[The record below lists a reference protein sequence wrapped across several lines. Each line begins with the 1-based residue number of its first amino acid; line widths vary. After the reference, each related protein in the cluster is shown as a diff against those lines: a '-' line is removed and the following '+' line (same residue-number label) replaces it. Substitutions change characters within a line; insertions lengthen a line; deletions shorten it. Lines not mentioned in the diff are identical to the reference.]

1 MEIREYWRIL
11 RAGWW
16 IVALATVIG
25 VAGAY
30 AYTFFTTPQYQA
42 CARLFV
48 TTEGGSSVGEAYQN
62 NLFSQERVSSYAGLA
77 TSTQVAQRA
86 VDQLQ
91 LQGSAAELRSRITAT
106 PIEKTVLLDLCATDA
121 DPAVAQALTNAVAGQ
136 LTQVVQELETSQRGG
151 DPAAGATIVD
161 QGDVPSDPIGMGLFV
176 ALGLGGAVGFVVGLA
191 LALLRGLVDR
201 SIRDRPR
208 AEDVSGRVVLGGLPV
223 DGTRPTVA
231 VASMATM
238 GEPLRILRTNIRF
251 LGGGSPPRVITI
263 TSAAS
268 GEGRTSTAIDLSAVL
283 AEAGHTVLL
292 VGGDLRSSTLG
303 TRLGIEQDS
312 GLSTV
317 LSGEHSVEDAIQKDV
332 FDGVSVLPSGPVP
345 PNPSELLGSDRAQEL
360 LKELRADYRYVIVD
374 TPPLL
379 EVTDGAILTALSD
392 GTVVLARTGR
402 TTRDK
407 LRRAIKALDG
417 VGGTVLGVVTTFEPS
432 GSTPPRWQLRNLR
445 RLQRNIR
452 CCRKFHC
459 PGHGRSSVGTC
470 PLRRRPAEA
479 GNERLC
485 DLLGEQRIASMSGR
499 WTVRVGVLVTAAVV
513 SISCSQQA
521 PIVLPPGAPTAPVT
535 AAPVTSAPPP
545 PSNFGGTAPG
555 SLISAEPIEDIA
567 ADITELGA
575 TATRVVYRSTSGV
588 TGEPTD
594 VSGTVVIPGGT
605 APDGGLAGGVLRPRH
620 DGCPGGVW
628 AVEVRQP
635 SR

>member
-16 IVALATVIG
+16 IVALATAIG
-25 VAGAY
+25 VAGGY

-91 LQGSAAELRSRITAT
+91 LQESAAELRSRITAT

-121 DPAVAQALTNAVAGQ
+121 DPEVAQALTNAVAGQ

-151 DPAAGATIVD
+151 NPAAGATIVD
-161 QGDVPSDPIGMGLFV
+161 QGDVPSAPIGMGLFV
-176 ALGLGGAVGFVVGLA
+176 TLGLGGAIGFVLGLA

-208 AEDVSGRVVLGGLPV
+208 AEDVSGRAVLGGLPV
-223 DGTRPTVA
+223 DATRPTVP

-238 GEPLRILRTNIRF
+238 GEPLRVLRTNIRF

-268 GEGRTSTAIDLSAVL
+268 GEGRTSTAIDLAAVL

-303 TRLGIEQDS
+303 TRLGIEQNS

-317 LSGEHSVEDAIQKDV
+317 LSGEHSVEDAIQNDV
-332 FDGVSVLPSGPVP
+332 FDGVSVFPAGPVP

-379 EVTDGAILTALSD
+379 DVTDGAILTALSD

-402 TTRDK
+402 TTREK

-417 VGGTVLGVVTTFEPS
+417 VGGTVLGVVTTFEPA
-432 GSTPPRWQLRNLR
+432 GR
-445 RLQRNIR
+445 RLR
-452 CCRKFHC
+452 
-459 PGHGRSSVGTC
+459 GGSSAAGGTSSEKHAAAEASTA
-470 PLRRRPAEA
+470 PSTEAAPSGPAHAAAVRPRPAKNDSA
-479 GNERLC
+479 TSS
-485 DLLGEQRIASMSGR
+485 ASRG
-499 WTVRVGVLVTAAVV
+499 
-513 SISCSQQA
+513 
-521 PIVLPPGAPTAPVT
+521 
-535 AAPVTSAPPP
+535 
-545 PSNFGGTAPG
+545 
-555 SLISAEPIEDIA
+555 
-567 ADITELGA
+567 
-575 TATRVVYRSTSGV
+575 
-588 TGEPTD
+588 
-594 VSGTVVIPGGT
+594 
-605 APDGGLAGGVLRPRH
+605 
-620 DGCPGGVW
+620 
-628 AVEVRQP
+628 
-635 SR
+635 

>member
-16 IVALATVIG
+16 IVALATAIG
-25 VAGAY
+25 VAGGY

-91 LQGSAAELRSRITAT
+91 LQESAAELRSRITAT

-151 DPAAGATIVD
+151 NPAAGATIVD
-161 QGDVPSDPIGMGLFV
+161 QGDVPTAPIGMGLFV

-191 LALLRGLVDR
+191 LALLRGLMDR

-223 DGTRPTVA
+223 DATRPTVP
-231 VASMATM
+231 VVSMATM

-268 GEGRTSTAIDLSAVL
+268 SEGRTSTAIDLSAVL

-303 TRLGIEQDS
+303 TRLGIEQNS

-317 LSGEHSVEDAIQKDV
+317 LSGEHSVDDAIQNDV
-332 FDGVSVLPSGPVP
+332 FDGVSVLPAGPVP
-345 PNPSELLGSDRAQEL
+345 PNPSELLGSDRAQEVL
-360 LKELRADYRYVIVD
+360 EALRGHYRYVIVD

-379 EVTDGAILTALSD
+379 DVTDGAILTALSD

-407 LRRAIKALDG
+407 LRRAIKAIDG
-417 VGGTVLGVVTTFEPS
+417 VGGTVLGVVTTFEPAA
-432 GSTPPRWQLRNLR
+432 R
-445 RLQRNIR
+445 RLL
-452 CCRKFHC
+452 
-459 PGHGRSSVGTC
+459 GGSSAADDSSETSAAAESPTVPSTQAAPSG
-470 PLRRRPAEA
+470 PAHA
-479 GNERLC
+479 
-485 DLLGEQRIASMSGR
+485 
-499 WTVRVGVLVTAAVV
+499 AAVRPKPAKND
-513 SISCSQQA
+513 SA
-521 PIVLPPGAPTAPVT
+521 
-535 AAPVTSAPPP
+535 TS
-545 PSNFGGTAPG
+545 
-555 SLISAEPIEDIA
+555 SA
-567 ADITELGA
+567 
-575 TATRVVYRSTSGV
+575 
-588 TGEPTD
+588 
-594 VSGTVVIPGGT
+594 
-605 APDGGLAGGVLRPRH
+605 
-620 DGCPGGVW
+620 
-628 AVEVRQP
+628 
-635 SR
+635 SRG

>member
-16 IVALATVIG
+16 IVALATAIG
-25 VAGAY
+25 VAGGY

-91 LQGSAAELRSRITAT
+91 LQESAAELRSRITAT

-121 DPAVAQALTNAVAGQ
+121 DPEVAQALTNAVAGQ

-151 DPAAGATIVD
+151 NPAAGATIVD
-161 QGDVPSDPIGMGLFV
+161 QGDVPSAPIGMGLFV
-176 ALGLGGAVGFVVGLA
+176 TLGLGGAIGFVLGLA

-223 DGTRPTVA
+223 DATRPTVP

-238 GEPLRILRTNIRF
+238 GEPLRVLRTNIRF

-268 GEGRTSTAIDLSAVL
+268 GEGRTSTAIDLAAVL

-303 TRLGIEQDS
+303 TRLGIEQNS

-317 LSGEHSVEDAIQKDV
+317 LSGEHSVEDAIQNDV
-332 FDGVSVLPSGPVP
+332 FDGVSVLPAGPVP

-379 EVTDGAILTALSD
+379 DVTDGAILTALSD

-402 TTRDK
+402 TTREK

-417 VGGTVLGVVTTFEPS
+417 VGGTVLGVVTTFEPA
-432 GSTPPRWQLRNLR
+432 GR
-445 RLQRNIR
+445 RLRGGS
-452 CCRKFHC
+452 
-459 PGHGRSSVGTC
+459 PATGGTSSETSSAAEASTAPSKEAAPSGPAHAAAVR
-470 PLRRRPAEA
+470 PRPAKNDSA
-479 GNERLC
+479 TSS
-485 DLLGEQRIASMSGR
+485 ASRG
-499 WTVRVGVLVTAAVV
+499 
-513 SISCSQQA
+513 
-521 PIVLPPGAPTAPVT
+521 
-535 AAPVTSAPPP
+535 
-545 PSNFGGTAPG
+545 
-555 SLISAEPIEDIA
+555 
-567 ADITELGA
+567 
-575 TATRVVYRSTSGV
+575 
-588 TGEPTD
+588 
-594 VSGTVVIPGGT
+594 
-605 APDGGLAGGVLRPRH
+605 
-620 DGCPGGVW
+620 
-628 AVEVRQP
+628 
-635 SR
+635 

>member
-91 LQGSAAELRSRITAT
+91 LPGSAADLRSRITAT

-161 QGDVPSDPIGMGLFV
+161 QGDLPSDPIGMGLFV
-176 ALGLGGAVGFVVGLA
+176 TPGLGGAVGFVVGLA

-208 AEDVSGRVVLGGLPV
+208 AEDVSGRVVLGGLPA
-223 DGTRPTVA
+223 DGTRPKAA

-263 TSAAS
+263 TSAAA

-303 TRLGIEQDS
+303 SRLGIEQDS

-317 LSGEHSVEDAIQKDV
+317 LSGEHSVEDAIQKNV

-360 LKELRADYRYVIVD
+360 LKELRGDYRYVIVD

-379 EVTDGAILTALSD
+379 EVTDGAILTALAD

-407 LRRAIKALDG
+407 LRRAIKVLDG
-417 VGGTVLGVVTTFEPS
+417 VSGTVLGVVTTFEPS
-432 GSTPPRWQLRNLR
+432 GR
-445 RLQRNIR
+445 RLLGGNSA
-452 CCRKFHC
+452 
-459 PGHGRSSVGTC
+459 SSEDSGET
-470 PLRRRPAEA
+470 PAAAESSIAPSTEEA
-479 GNERLC
+479 
-485 DLLGEQRIASMSGR
+485 
-499 WTVRVGVLVTAAVV
+499 
-513 SISCSQQA
+513 
-521 PIVLPPGAPTAPVT
+521 P
-535 AAPVTSAPPP
+535 SAPAHSVAVRPKP
-545 PSNFGGTAPG
+545 ATND
-555 SLISAEPIEDIA
+555 SA
-567 ADITELGA
+567 
-575 TATRVVYRSTSGV
+575 TS
-588 TGEPTD
+588 
-594 VSGTVVIPGGT
+594 S
-605 APDGGLAGGVLRPRH
+605 A
-620 DGCPGGVW
+620 
-628 AVEVRQP
+628 
-635 SR
+635 SRG

>member
-16 IVALATVIG
+16 IVALATAIG
-25 VAGAY
+25 VAGGY

-91 LQGSAAELRSRITAT
+91 LQESAAELRSRITAT

-121 DPAVAQALTNAVAGQ
+121 DPEVAQALTNAVAGQ

-151 DPAAGATIVD
+151 NPAAGATIVD
-161 QGDVPSDPIGMGLFV
+161 QGDVPSAPIGMGLFV
-176 ALGLGGAVGFVVGLA
+176 TLGLGGAIGFVLGLA

-223 DGTRPTVA
+223 DATRPTVP

-238 GEPLRILRTNIRF
+238 GEPLRVLRTNIRF

-268 GEGRTSTAIDLSAVL
+268 GEGRTSTAIDLAAVL

-303 TRLGIEQDS
+303 TRLGIEQNS

-317 LSGEHSVEDAIQKDV
+317 LSGEHSVEDAIQNDV
-332 FDGVSVLPSGPVP
+332 FDGVSVLPAGPVP
-345 PNPSELLGSDRAQEL
+345 PNPSELLGSDRAQDL
-360 LKELRADYRYVIVD
+360 LQELRADYRYVIVD

-379 EVTDGAILTALSD
+379 DVTDGAILTALSD

-402 TTRDK
+402 TTREK

-417 VGGTVLGVVTTFEPS
+417 VGGIVLGVVTTFEPA
-432 GSTPPRWQLRNLR
+432 GR
-445 RLQRNIR
+445 RLRGGS
-452 CCRKFHC
+452 
-459 PGHGRSSVGTC
+459 PAAGGTSSETSSAAEASTAPSTEAAPSGPAHAAAVR
-470 PLRRRPAEA
+470 PRPAKNDSA
-479 GNERLC
+479 TSS
-485 DLLGEQRIASMSGR
+485 ASRG
-499 WTVRVGVLVTAAVV
+499 
-513 SISCSQQA
+513 
-521 PIVLPPGAPTAPVT
+521 
-535 AAPVTSAPPP
+535 
-545 PSNFGGTAPG
+545 
-555 SLISAEPIEDIA
+555 
-567 ADITELGA
+567 
-575 TATRVVYRSTSGV
+575 
-588 TGEPTD
+588 
-594 VSGTVVIPGGT
+594 
-605 APDGGLAGGVLRPRH
+605 
-620 DGCPGGVW
+620 
-628 AVEVRQP
+628 
-635 SR
+635 

>member
-25 VAGAY
+25 IAGGY

-91 LQGSAAELRSRITAT
+91 LQGSAADLRSRITAT
-106 PIEKTVLLDLCATDA
+106 PIEKTVLLDLCATDP
-121 DPAVAQALTNAVAGQ
+121 DPEVAQALTNAVAGQ

-161 QGDVPSDPIGMGLFV
+161 QGDVPSAPIGMGLTT
-176 ALGLGGAVGFVVGLA
+176 ALGLGGAMGFVLGLA
-191 LALLRGLVDR
+191 LALLRGLLDR

-208 AEDVSGRVVLGGLPV
+208 AEDVSGRVVLGGLPA

-231 VASMATM
+231 VASVKTM
-238 GEPLRILRTNIRF
+238 GEPLRALRTNIRF

-263 TSAAS
+263 TGPAG
-268 GEGRTSTAIDLSAVL
+268 GEGRTSTAIDLAAVL

-292 VGGDLRSSTLG
+292 VGGDLRSATLG
-303 TRLGIEQDS
+303 TRLGVDQHS

-317 LSGEHSVEDAIQKDV
+317 LSGEHDIGYAIQNDV

-345 PNPSELLGSDRAQEL
+345 PNPSELLGSDRAQQL
-360 LKELRADYRYVIVD
+360 LESLRERYRYVIID

-379 EVTDGAILTALSD
+379 EVTDGAILTALAD

-407 LRRAIKALDG
+407 LRRAIKVLDG

-432 GSTPPRWQLRNLR
+432 GR
-445 RLQRNIR
+445 RLL
-452 CCRKFHC
+452 
-459 PGHGRSSVGTC
+459 GGTSASSENVRESPSSAETYTV
-470 PLRRRPAEA
+470 PPASA
-479 GNERLC
+479 PSP
-485 DLLGEQRIASMSGR
+485 AS
-499 WTVRVGVLVTAAVV
+499 AVV
-513 SISCSQQA
+513 RPKPAQ
-521 PIVLPPGAPTAPVT
+521 
-535 AAPVTSAPPP
+535 
-545 PSNFGGTAPG
+545 N
-555 SLISAEPIEDIA
+555 D
-567 ADITELGA
+567 
-575 TATRVVYRSTSGV
+575 TATSS
-588 TGEPTD
+588 
-594 VSGTVVIPGGT
+594 
-605 APDGGLAGGVLRPRH
+605 A
-620 DGCPGGVW
+620 
-628 AVEVRQP
+628 
-635 SR
+635 SRG